1 MCIHLWRRS
10 LRAGLKHRRCRC
22 DTCRVGHTEEQAD
35 RRRHPSRK
43 RASASL
49 GRSTRSSSA
58 IDSCSARAARR
69 PVPQVGRGRGPQ
81 AGPPRPG
88 CSWFAQH
95 NGFKCFGGE
104 QTPWLAAG
112 AFLLP
117 WMSVAQPPVTDGRKR
132 ADSVLLA
139 AHCGS
144 STSIGSIG
152 LERGPRRKPDNSR
165 TFAYASKF
173 FMFLVMFCAPR
184 KTSPRTTKKV
194 PRCRR
199 HIHKEANVLNRTLQ
213 RAQTWASQDSR
224 MVSER

>member
-88 CSWFAQH
+88 RSAQRI
-95 NGFKCFGGE
+95 
-104 QTPWLAAG
+104 QVL
-112 AFLLP
+112 
-117 WMSVAQPPVTDGRKR
+117 RRR
-132 ADSVLLA
+132 ADTLA
-139 AHCGS
+139 GS
-144 STSIGSIG
+144 RGFFIALDVCCATSSDGWQKARRQCTIGSA
-152 LERGPRRKPDNSR
+152 LRQQ
-165 TFAYASKF
+165 
-173 FMFLVMFCAPR
+173 
-184 KTSPRTTKKV
+184 
-194 PRCRR
+194 
-199 HIHKEANVLNRTLQ
+199 HINWQHWPG
-213 RAQTWASQDSR
+213 TWATP
-224 MVSER
+224 